1 MMGGKHLAQKL
12 YILGAHRFGPSSDE
26 KKFEKLLTM
35 QKETTYNEK
44 FMARA
49 VELSNSAWKSG
60 KGLPIGCV
68 IVKDG
73 QIIGEGH
80 NEIFIRKN
88 PTAHGEMVAIED
100 ACKNTGELELKD
112 CELYSTLEPCPMCFG
127 AIYWAGIRAVY
138 YANTSSDAM
147 KAGFADS
154 YILQE
159 LNMAPEKRKIPF
171 LHLQNTEALQ
181 VLTQWKAKDP
191 YAAQP
196 WKPEE

>member
-1 MMGGKHLAQKL
+1 
-12 YILGAHRFGPSSDE
+12 
-26 KKFEKLLTM
+26 M
-35 QKETTYNEK
+35 QQETIYNEK

-49 VELSNSAWKSG
+49 VELSHIAWKSG

-138 YANTSSDAM
+138 YANTSADAV

-171 LHLQNTEALQ
+171 LHTQHINALR
-181 VLTQWKAKDP
+181 VLHEWKAKELP
-191 YAAQP
+191 SAQP
-196 WKPEE
+196 WKPEGETDQK